1 MAVNNIQK
9 NRSFKILCS
18 VWFWSLVFL
27 LPVPC
32 LYGQLPAS
40 PADTTKGA
48 EAKTV
53 VYPPDSLGRR
63 TPRGTVDGFLR
74 AAARGD
80 FQIAALYLRR
90 DQAMKKKQDRVKQ
103 AQALKALLEANGN
116 IYPYSWISDDYEGKK
131 DDDLGPNLDR
141 IGAVNVS
148 NESVDLI
155 LESIKDAA
163 GNPLWVFSTQTIE
176 RVPLD
181 SAKIETSTL
190 LSKLSPKILE
200 DNEWGGVPVAHWLA
214 MLLLIVLAFTV
225 ASLLTNLLLRL
236 IPLVYNQ
243 AGQDPLF
250 GIIRAFSLPLRLY
263 LAVWLFVFCS
273 RKAGISI
280 VVRQWFGNL
289 TLIVGIV
296 AVLLLVW
303 ELINVISSI
312 SEKTLASRKN
322 QAAISAILFLRRA
335 LKVAIIVF
343 GIIFILDTFGFDVTT
358 GLAALGIGGI
368 ALALGTQKTVEN
380 FIGSVTL
387 IADQPVRVGDYCK
400 IGDIDGTIEQ
410 IGMRATRVR
419 TNERT
424 IVSIPNGELA
434 SLKIENFAHREK
446 FWFHP
451 VFRLRME
458 TTPDQ
463 IRYLLVEL
471 RTILYAHPKVSPSPA
486 RVRFIE
492 VGDDALKLEVYAY
505 IDVADF
511 DQFLAVKE
519 DLLLRMM
526 EVIAKSGSGFAL
538 PSQAIYYAKDQGISS
553 ELAAEAA
560 EQVREWRDA
569 EALSIPSFDP
579 EKIESLKDTIPY
591 PPEGSS
597 MRKSTALHSGS
608 GTLTD

>member
-1 MAVNNIQK
+1 MAVNKFQK
-9 NRSFKILCS
+9 YQSLQILCS
-18 VWFWSLVFL
+18 VWLWALVFL
-27 LPVPC
+27 LSGAYT
-32 LYGQLPAS
+32 YGQLPAS
-40 PADTTKGA
+40 SADTSKGA
-48 EAKTV
+48 EARAV

-74 AAARGD
+74 AAAQGD
-80 FQIAALYLRR
+80 FQKAALYLRR
-90 DQAMKKKQDRVKQ
+90 DPAIQKKQDRVKQ
-103 AQALKALLEANGN
+103 ARALKVLLEVNGN

-141 IGAVNVS
+141 IGAVKVN

-181 SAKIETSTL
+181 STKIETSTL
-190 LSKLSPKILE
+190 LSKLAPKVLE

-214 MLLLIVLAFTV
+214 MLLLVVLAFMV
-225 ASLLTNLLLRL
+225 ASLLTNLVLRL
-236 IPLVYNQ
+236 IPLVYYK
-243 AGQDPLF
+243 AGQDPLS

-322 QAAISAILFLRRA
+322 QAAISAILFLRRS

-400 IGDIDGTIEQ
+400 VGDIDGTIEQ

-492 VGDDALKLEVYAY
+492 VGNDAFKLEVYAY

-511 DQFLAVKE
+511 DQFLGIQE

-526 EVIAKSGSGFAL
+526 EVIARSGTGFAL
-538 PSQAIYYAKDQGISS
+538 PSQTIYYSKDQGLSS
-553 ELAAEAA
+553 ELATEAA
-560 EQVREWRDA
+560 DQVRQWRDA
-569 EALSIPSFDP
+569 EALSIPAFDP
-579 EKIESLKDTIPY
+579 EKIQSLKDTIPY

-597 MRKSTALHSGS
+597 MRKNTALHSGS
-608 GTLTD
+608 GTLAD